1 MTEYK
6 TSHDEARR
14 ALPSACC
21 RVQTPPFRLARKP
34 IAQGVRHTPTP
45 PLHGKR
51 ILVTQA
57 DGFLGPALC
66 TVLAEQ
72 GATVR
77 RLSVQRRG
85 QPLCRPGVPG
95 LRRLSRV

>member
-1 MTEYK
+1 
-6 TSHDEARR
+6 
-14 ALPSACC
+14 
-21 RVQTPPFRLARKP
+21 
-34 IAQGVRHTPTP
+34 
-45 PLHGKR
+45 LHGKR